1 MRLVRIASLCSLYS
15 LFVMQASRRMAET
28 TLTRWGVLPP
38 TRTLTSTAPL
48 TLSPWRRPETKW
60 SDDTLEQRHNDE
72 PERHR
77 RATTLTT
84 GHIEAYGRNWKGETL
99 G

>member
-1 MRLVRIASLCSLYS
+1 M
-15 LFVMQASRRMAET
+15 
-28 TLTRWGVLPP
+28 G
-38 TRTLTSTAPL
+38 STASDQNSYVDG
-48 TLSPWRRPETKW
+48 SPHSLAMAKTGDQM